1 MKRNRKTAAILAG
14 FIMMALMMVS
24 CNESN
29 SYRELTKQEI
39 QSAFLTVRG
48 YHTGKMVYLKNIGN
62 YQTKTDTLNVSW
74 TIDTD
79 STMTIHDFSVEP
91 FAEFVADSE
100 LKEALL
106 QQPLQDVKCKIHF
119 VGLAPVLFSVGVDAP
134 TYNITYGGQSH
145 KVQLAIYARG
155 ISYGIFD
162 VPTQMM
168 EMHLVGGGIY
178 EDGTYKDKYLSTT
191 NIPMLLFTPKK

>member
-1 MKRNRKTAAILAG
+1 MKRNRKTAAVLAG

-62 YQTKTDTLNVSW
+62 YQTKTDTVDISW

-79 STMTIHDFSVEP
+79 STLTIHNFAVEP
-91 FAEFVADSE
+91 YAEFITDNE

-106 QQPLQDVKCKIHF
+106 QQPYQDVQCKIHF
-119 VGLAPVLFSVGVDAP
+119 VGLSPVLFYVGVDAP
-134 TYNITYGGQSH
+134 AYNITYGGQNH
-145 KVQLAIYARG
+145 KVQLAF
-155 ISYGIFD
+155 YGNANSCGVYD
-162 VPTQMM
+162 VPTQRM
-168 EMHLVGGGIY
+168 EIHLVGGGIY
-178 EDGTYKDKYLSTT
+178 EDGTYKEKYLSTT
-191 NIPMLLFTPKK
+191 NIPMLLFTPNK

>member
-1 MKRNRKTAAILAG
+1 MKRNRKTAAVLAG

-62 YQTKTDTLNVSW
+62 YQTKTDTVDISW

-79 STMTIHDFSVEP
+79 STLTIHNFAVEP
-91 FAEFVADSE
+91 FAEFITDNE

-106 QQPLQDVKCKIHF
+106 QQPYQDVKCKIHF
-119 VGLAPVLFSVGVDAP
+119 VGLSPVLFYVGVDAP
-134 TYNITYGGQSH
+134 AYNITYGGQSH
-145 KVQLAIYARG
+145 KVQLAF
-155 ISYGIFD
+155 YGNPQIRN
-162 VPTQMM
+162 
-168 EMHLVGGGIY
+168 L
-178 EDGTYKDKYLSTT
+178 
-191 NIPMLLFTPKK
+191 

>member
-1 MKRNRKTAAILAG
+1 MKRNRKTAAVLAG

-62 YQTKTDTLNVSW
+62 YQTKTDTLDISW

-79 STMTIHDFSVEP
+79 STLTIHNFAVEP
-91 FAEFVADSE
+91 FAEFITDNE

-106 QQPLQDVKCKIHF
+106 QQPAREVYVLAVHEERFVKSPGLLQSLFRGKHKCSC
-119 VGLAPVLFSVGVDAP
+119 VREL
-134 TYNITYGGQSH
+134 
-145 KVQLAIYARG
+145 
-155 ISYGIFD
+155 
-162 VPTQMM
+162 
-168 EMHLVGGGIY
+168 
-178 EDGTYKDKYLSTT
+178 
-191 NIPMLLFTPKK
+191 